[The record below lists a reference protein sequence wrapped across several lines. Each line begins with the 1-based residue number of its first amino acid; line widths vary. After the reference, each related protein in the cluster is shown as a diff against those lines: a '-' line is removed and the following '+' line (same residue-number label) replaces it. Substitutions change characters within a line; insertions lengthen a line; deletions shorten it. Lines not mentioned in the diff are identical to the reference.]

1 MSRLQSARS
10 QTVVGEATEATAKT
24 FVLAYRSLPRKARDR
39 VLELLLEAEDLRDHI
54 EGALLWEE
62 RKNGEYVS
70 FRDVLKLRAACK

>member
-1 MSRLQSARS
+1 MSRLQPTRS
-10 QTVVGEATEATAKT
+10 QTAVGEATEATAKT

-62 RKNGEYVS
+62 RKNGDYVS
-70 FRDVLKLRAACK
+70 FREVLKQRAVCK